1 MPLIPR
7 IMDGRSF
14 PGFLKAITFFIF
26 FIAFLSHGVILG
38 GVGRDESSLY
48 IYILNN
54 DLDFFL

>member
-1 MPLIPR
+1 
-7 IMDGRSF
+7 MDGRSF